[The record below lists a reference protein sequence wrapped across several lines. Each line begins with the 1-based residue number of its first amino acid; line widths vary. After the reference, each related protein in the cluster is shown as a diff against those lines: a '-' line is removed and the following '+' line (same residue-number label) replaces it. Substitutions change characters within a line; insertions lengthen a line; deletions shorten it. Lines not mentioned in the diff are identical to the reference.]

1 MALTF
6 WNFWSNKLF
15 NWLATFTNSPY
26 WKTKLAVF
34 TVLYILFTSF
44 PDYQALVKMDT
55 GGQRLAARF
64 EVIDW
69 IGTHPFQNLP
79 EHLFTGKVLSEGD
92 QSHFKKRVF
101 RPLIPVALHTVGL
114 KAKHYVGIQ
123 FVVGIL
129 FVVLLIRF
137 LSTHLSSTASVL
149 ATFMFANLFVTK
161 WTFFDFFYHD
171 PLGYLLLL
179 VIVNF
184 RNPLLIVLGIVLGG
198 FVDERAVIGS
208 SAAVLWWFWQESNAQ
223 KVALS
228 NVFSFKRYRAT
239 WAAVVGILLF
249 IVLRLYVMSSLGMRT
264 DKSMLGFDAN
274 QYNSFP
280 MGLTVTYECAW
291 LLLIGAVVG
300 MVTKKDWLYLLM
312 FMFSALGVIAAGSL
326 VLDFSRSYAYGY
338 VSLLFAIVY
347 LSKTETLPHFL
358 NGLTFCAIG
367 CFLFPTY
374 YQIGS
379 SLFWMPH
386 IFPKIKVLLAF
397 YHLI

>member
-1 MALTF
+1 MALSF

-15 NWLATFTNSPY
+15 HWLTTFTSTPH
-26 WKTKLAVF
+26 WKLKLAAF
-34 TVLYILFTSF
+34 SVLYILVTSF

-55 GGQRLAARF
+55 GGKRLTARF

-79 EHLFTGKVLSEGD
+79 EYLFANEVLSEGD
-92 QSHFKKRVF
+92 ISHFKKRIF
-101 RPLIPVALHTVGL
+101 RPLIPVALHTIGL
-114 KAKHYVGIQ
+114 RAKQYVGIQ
-123 FVVGIL
+123 FIVGIL
-129 FVVLLIRF
+129 FIVLLIRF
-137 LSTHLSSTASVL
+137 LSTHLTPTSSAI

-171 PLGYLLLL
+171 PLAYLLLL
-179 VIVNF
+179 VVVNF
-184 RNPLLIVLGIVLGG
+184 RNPLLILTSITLGG
-198 FVDERAVIGS
+198 FVDERTVVAS
-208 SAAVLWWFWQESNAQ
+208 SAVAVWWFWQESNGA
-223 KVALS
+223 KIAFTD
-228 NVFSFKRYRAT
+228 VFSVKKYRAT
-239 WAAVVGILLF
+239 WATVAGILAF
-249 IVLRLYVMSSLGMRT
+249 ILLRIYIMKSFGLTT

-291 LLLIGAVVG
+291 FLFFGAIVG
-300 MVTKKDWLYLLM
+300 MIAKKDWLYLLL
-312 FMFSALGVIAAGSL
+312 FACSAMCIVAVGSL
-326 VLDFSRSYAYGY
+326 VLDFSRSYAYGFIL
-338 VSLLFAIVY
+338 LLFSIVY
-347 LSKTETLPHFL
+347 LSKTETLISFQ
-358 NGLTFCAIG
+358 NGLTLCTIG

-397 YHLI
+397 YHII